1 MITTFCHHVNTASGV
16 IIHVKHSL
24 YLHPK
29 ILLAHTPARN
39 KCTCCYWTSVKR
51 LIKFLTIAYCSS
63 WIIMVVLHPN
73 FRTELKIR
81 EFAYSKRILPNPN
94 FVARFGRIRRFGRFM
109 NYSIQMLKIRHYFT
123 GTLQYC
129 HARKYQI
136 QSMHLTLDSC
146 MPAWKPRLFI
156 IINCKSNVDPRS
168 RRCVAFKIQLSH
180 WKKHSHTAH
189 THTVLRALSLLFTF
203 IIAEVNCQFNDRK
216 QCTNVNMI
224 WLLRALIRK
233 IKSPVFYSGQLYNH
247 QIDDA
252 TKSSIANAVRKKR
265 RF

>member
-1 MITTFCHHVNTASGV
+1 MSTNTQAYLAY
-16 IIHVKHSL
+16 SL
-24 YLHPK
+24 
-29 ILLAHTPARN
+29 
-39 KCTCCYWTSVKR
+39 
-51 LIKFLTIAYCSS
+51 
-63 WIIMVVLHPN
+63 MLHPN

-81 EFAYSKRILPNPN
+81 EFAHSKRILPNPN
-94 FVARFGRIRRFGRFM
+94 FVARFGRIRRFGRLG
-109 NYSIQMLKIRHYFT
+109 NYRIQMLKIRHYFT

>member
-1 MITTFCHHVNTASGV
+1 MQMYITWMEGAYDMPYKNPYFFVTTEPNWMGF
-16 IIHVKHSL
+16 SL
-24 YLHPK
+24 
-29 ILLAHTPARN
+29 
-39 KCTCCYWTSVKR
+39 
-51 LIKFLTIAYCSS
+51 
-63 WIIMVVLHPN
+63 VLHPN

-180 WKKHSHTAH
+180 
-189 THTVLRALSLLFTF
+189 
-203 IIAEVNCQFNDRK
+203 
-216 QCTNVNMI
+216 
-224 WLLRALIRK
+224 
-233 IKSPVFYSGQLYNH
+233 
-247 QIDDA
+247 
-252 TKSSIANAVRKKR
+252 
-265 RF
+265 